1 MMRDADLAEEMA
13 HRENDRFGNAP
24 LRRAPDPDWIA
35 RHLATGEQPVSE
47 TMISPKQ
54 RDGFTSESPI
64 RAFTEFRVSRTIAIG
79 KGFRPSLAHLH
90 DYLAAMEAK
99 EGWIFAQIILPRD
112 SDGEPTIL
120 FRRAPPLDLAPYM
133 MVSPEVERQL
143 QGLPSIG
150 DAINPKH
157 YDGRACADIGERL
170 SANGYQ
176 VLKYVWRLGKK
187 DDPIQELG
195 KAIWYAESEV
205 VLLGHYDDTK
215 AAQHSWTRANII
227 GLEDPDAFLEER
239 IADQPV
245 FTQNIARMLWSGYGQ
260 RKAVAI
266 VEAIQEHRFH
276 LQDNNDAEG

>member
-1 MMRDADLAEEMA
+1 MGNDDLGERMA
-13 HRENDRFGNAP
+13 AREADRFGNQP
-24 LRRAPDPDWIA
+24 LRRGPDPDKVA
-35 RHLATGEQPVSE
+35 KHLATGEGE
-47 TMISPKQ
+47 TLISPKQ

-112 SDGEPTIL
+112 NDGEPTIL
-120 FRRAPPLDLAPYM
+120 FRRQPPIELTMDM
-133 MVSPEVERQL
+133 RVSEPVQEIVRP
-143 QGLPSIG
+143 GGRPTFVPV

-187 DDPIQELG
+187 DDPVQELG
-195 KAIWYAESEV
+195 KAIWYGESEV
-205 VLLGHYDDTK
+205 VLLGHHEGRKT
-215 AAQHSWTRANII
+215 SFIRPNIV
-227 GLEDPDAFLEER
+227 GLDDPDAFLEDR
-239 IADQPV
+239 IADQPE
-245 FTQNIARMLWSGYGQ
+245 FTQNIARMLWSGYGA
-260 RKAVAI
+260 RKMVAI

-276 LQDNNDAEG
+276 LQDSGNA